1 MKSACPPQRR
11 GCIARKRRADPLCA
25 RSPSPGA
32 ANALHFVL
40 HTHLKIRYFYKNIF
54 RKVSYMIP
62 KNRADI
68 RKNKESLIFNGSLFG
83 LGERIRTSGLLNPI
97 QARYQAALHPDAGS
111 SPMHIYFMHFPL
123 FCQALSARSSP
134 KCLDFRLRI
143 RFSGISSFLPVS
155 GFFSSANVVY
165 CYKSF
170 LQEDA

>member
-97 QARYQAALHPDAGS
+97 QARYQTALHPEDKNYYIAHGGICQPRKGKTFFCTPAACAGGKKNAKNAPAS
-111 SPMHIYFMHFPL
+111 FKRARAANSACFIPRRTGFP
-123 FCQALSARSSP
+123 SRTAR
-134 KCLDFRLRI
+134 
-143 RFSGISSFLPVS
+143 
-155 GFFSSANVVY
+155 
-165 CYKSF
+165 
-170 LQEDA
+170 